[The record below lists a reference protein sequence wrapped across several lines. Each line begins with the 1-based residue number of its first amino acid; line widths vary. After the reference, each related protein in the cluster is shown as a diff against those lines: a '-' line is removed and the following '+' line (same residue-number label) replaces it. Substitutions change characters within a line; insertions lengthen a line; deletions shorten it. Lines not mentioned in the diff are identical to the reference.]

1 MRFAVWL
8 LGASIATV
16 AVAVDETPIERGVAI
31 RPAVVLDFPDRSG
44 KPLGTLP
51 PNAAVDIYERQRLW
65 LRVKPTAGLQGPA
78 GWVQLPDLRMGFS
91 APPTTATAPAP
102 TPAAGGGGFSSFS
115 RSVSGLLAGFQSRQ
129 SGYAS
134 GSNATIGIRGLTG
147 GELNASSP
155 NFQAFA
161 DIERYAVMPA
171 QAQMFAN
178 AGGLMPQRIGY
189 VTVAPP
195 APPSPTGGPR

>member
-1 MRFAVWL
+1 MKFVVWL
-8 LGASIATV
+8 FAASMMTTAD
-16 AVAVDETPIERGVAI
+16 AADETPIERGLTI

-44 KPLGTLP
+44 KPLGNLP

-65 LRVKPTAGLQGPA
+65 LRIKPPAGQAGPA

-91 APPTTATAPAP
+91 APPAAAAPAP
-102 TPAAGGGGFSSFS
+102 APAAAPGAGAFSSFS
-115 RSVSGLLAGFQSRQ
+115 RSVSSLLSGFQSRQ

-155 NFQAFA
+155 NYQALA
-161 DIERYAVMPA
+161 DIERHAVMPA
-171 QAQMFAN
+171 QAQLFAN
-178 AGGLMPQRIGY
+178 AGGLVPQRIMY
-189 VTVAPP
+189 VTAPP
-195 APPSPTGGPR
+195 PASPTGGPR